1 MRGEHGLEAEAFMA
15 RRRFIPACAGNTR
28 DQPLCRPNAYGSS
41 PHARGT
47 PIKIKI
53 NIVRLPVHP
62 RMRGEHSI
70 DLTTRFDRYGS
81 SPHARGTL
89 YRFNNKIRPIRFI
102 PACAGNTECFNPDN
116 LDWHGS
122 SPHARG
128 TRGLRLSQKRCS
140 YGSSPHARGTLH
152 GLIVP

>member
-89 YRFNNKIRPIRFI
+89 NASTQTTSIGTVHPRM
-102 PACAGNTECFNPDN
+102 
-116 LDWHGS
+116 
-122 SPHARG
+122 RG
-128 TRGLRLSQKRCS
+128 EHEDCGYLKNDALTVHPRMRGEHSMVS
-140 YGSSPHARGTLH
+140 
-152 GLIVP
+152 